1 MKKTIFTILGC
12 VAVTAAGTVAQT
24 TQTLRNLADTKG
36 IYMGTAVT
44 PIFYDSTEPDYAK
57 VLSREYNM
65 IVAENIMKWSALS
78 SGRGKFSFNAADG
91 MIAFAQKHQQA
102 VRGHTLVWHESLPSW
117 VLTIK
122 DKDEMRN
129 VLKTHVQTVA
139 KYFKGRVFAWDVL
152 NEAILEDGSYRKTPF
167 YNLLGAEYIAD
178 VFKWAKEADPS
189 AKLFYNDY
197 NTDGINPKSTAV
209 YNMVKALKASGVPID
224 GVGFQAHVDSNFNV
238 VQQRTLE
245 NYKRFRDLGFEVQL
259 TEVDVTLAG
268 NAPRAERLAAQAK
281 VYKDLLATCLA
292 VKCSAFITWG
302 FTDAFSWRAAAAPLP
317 FDSDYQPKPAYFAL
331 LEALKA
337 PAITPPK

>member
-1 MKKTIFTILGC
+1 
-12 VAVTAAGTVAQT
+12 
-24 TQTLRNLADTKG
+24 
-36 IYMGTAVT
+36 
-44 PIFYDSTEPDYAK
+44 
-57 VLSREYNM
+57 
-65 IVAENIMKWSALS
+65 
-78 SGRGKFSFNAADG
+78 
-91 MIAFAQKHQQA
+91 
-102 VRGHTLVWHESLPSW
+102 
-117 VLTIK
+117 
-122 DKDEMRN
+122 MRN

-139 KYFKGRVFAWDVL
+139 AYFKGKIFAWDVL

-167 YNLLGAEYIAD
+167 YNLLGAGYIAD

-209 YNMVKALKASGVPID
+209 FNMVKALKASGVPID

-245 NYKRFRDLGFEVQL
+245 NYKRFRDLGLEVHL

-268 NAPRAERLAAQAK
+268 TAPRAERFAAQAK
-281 VYKDLLATCLA
+281 VYKDLLGTCLA
-292 VKCSAFITWG
+292 VKCTAFITWG
-302 FTDAFSWRAAAAPLP
+302 FTDAFSWRSAGAPLP

-337 PAITPPK
+337 P